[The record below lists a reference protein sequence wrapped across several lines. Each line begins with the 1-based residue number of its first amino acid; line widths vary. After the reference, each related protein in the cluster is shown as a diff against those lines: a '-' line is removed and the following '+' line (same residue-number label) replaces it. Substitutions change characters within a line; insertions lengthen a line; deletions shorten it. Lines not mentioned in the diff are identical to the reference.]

1 MTFGCDM
8 QKNQCEKFFFGIPL
22 ISKSASK
29 DWERIQYLFE
39 NTLRSILAQTD
50 PNFKV
55 LVAGHEMPEVVEMQ
69 DPRVEFLACDSPPP
83 KTSQEMMADK
93 GSKAFAIARRLK
105 EAGGGYLMYVDAD
118 DLVSNRIVDW
128 VHSNPSHGY
137 LADKGYCLDIES
149 GKAYTVEDLVGK
161 PFHQICGTCSI
172 IYFDEVDLPDGPSP
186 EESSPC
192 YFMQFGGHTTL
203 EKVSSRAGRPL
214 IALPFVASVYVLNHG
229 LNYSEGAL
237 LGLPRHPLRIAT
249 KLLARWQSQILRKK
263 LASIAS
269 EFSVPARYMQK

>member
-1 MTFGCDM
+1 M
-8 QKNQCEKFFFGIPL
+8 KKKQCERFFFGIPL
-22 ISKSASK
+22 ISKSASRN
-29 DWERIQYLFE
+29 WVHVQYLFE
-39 NTLRSILAQTD
+39 NTLRSILAQTN
-50 PNFKV
+50 PKFKV
-55 LVAGHEMPEVVEMQ
+55 IVAGHEKPEVVEMQ
-69 DPRVEFLACDSPPP
+69 DPRVEFLAFDSPPP
-83 KTSQEMMADK
+83 KTSHEMMADK
-93 GSKAFAIARRLK
+93 GSKAFAIARHLK

-118 DLVSNRIVDW
+118 DLVSNRIVDL

-149 GKAYTVEDLVGK
+149 GKAYTVEGLTGK

-192 YFMQFGGHTTL
+192 YFMKFGGHTTL
-203 EKVSSRAGRPL
+203 KKISSREGRPL
-214 IALPFVASVYVLNHG
+214 TAFPFVASVYVLNHG

-237 LGLPRHPLRIAT
+237 LRLPRHPLRMAT
-249 KLLARWQSQILRKK
+249 KLLARWRSQISRRK
-263 LASIAS
+263 LASIAP